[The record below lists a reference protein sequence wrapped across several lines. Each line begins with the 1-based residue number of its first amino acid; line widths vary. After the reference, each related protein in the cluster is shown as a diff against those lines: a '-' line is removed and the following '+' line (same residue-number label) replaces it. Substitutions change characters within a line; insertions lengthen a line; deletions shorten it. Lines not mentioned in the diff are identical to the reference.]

1 MINIMFDFILFD
13 MIGTTIQDSYNGD
26 SLIIDSFRKAFSL
39 NGFQVSYLEI
49 NQQRGK
55 SKKEAIT
62 NILTEQKQIHDLD
75 DKIYM
80 DFIALLD
87 KSMTCLR
94 EISGAAKV
102 FSLLKENGTK
112 VGLGSGLPM
121 DIMMRIINN
130 AGWKPDSFNYIG
142 SSEDIGK
149 GRPDPAMIYDSL
161 SKLKI
166 NDKSRVLKVGDT
178 VADIQEGK
186 NAGVLTA
193 AVLTGTQTRDELE
206 KHDPDYIISD
216 INEIIYISL
225 YPKTANNYTIL

>member
-1 MINIMFDFILFD
+1 MINRMFEFVLFD

-26 SLIIDSFRKAFSL
+26 SLIIDSFRKAFLL

-55 SKKEAIT
+55 SKKEAIN
-62 NILTEQKQIHDLD
+62 NIITEQKQIHDLA

-80 DFIALLD
+80 DFISLLD
-87 KSMTCLR
+87 KSMTCLK

-102 FSLLKENGTK
+102 FSFLKENGTK
-112 VGLGSGLPM
+112 IGLGSGLPL

-130 AGWKPDSFNYIG
+130 AGWESDSFDYIG
-142 SSEDIGK
+142 SSEVLGK
-149 GRPDPAMIYDSL
+149 GRPDPVMINDSMA
-161 SKLKI
+161 KLKI

-178 VADIQEGK
+178 VVDIQEGK

-193 AVLTGTQTRDELE
+193 GVLTGTQTRDELE
-206 KHDPDYIISD
+206 KHNPDYILSNIT
-216 INEIIYISL
+216 EIISISL
-225 YPKTANNYTIL
+225 YPKTAVN